1 MEEENKNI
9 EDENCYHG
17 NTESVGTMDR
27 NENMS
32 HCEISSSGGEENSY
46 EENGRL
52 LEQMPSTESE
62 SSACSKTVTVP
73 IKDSLDGQGVVQSGA
88 AAHGSADRC
97 LDSQARRLGFRP
109 PRKMKLLLACPFP
122 RCAGPELD
130 SLPPRTQ

>member
-46 EENGRL
+46 EEKGRL

-73 IKDSLDGQGVVQSGA
+73 IKDSLDGQGVVVQSGA
-88 AAHGSADRC
+88 AAHGSAEEPVKGEMEKSGGRMSP
-97 LDSQARRLGFRP
+97 DSPSSIYQVIP
-109 PRKMKLLLACPFP
+109 PIVSAH
-122 RCAGPELD
+122 ENI
-130 SLPPRTQ
+130 T